1 MPSVRVLVVEDN
13 EPFRRFICSTL
24 ENRRDLQIVGI
35 ASDGLAAVQKAGEV
49 RPDLVLLDVGL
60 PALSGIEA
68 ARRILKLSPQ
78 SKIIFLTQESSPD
91 VAQEA
96 FNLGAK
102 GYVVKI
108 HAGSELLPA
117 VEAVCGGGQF
127 VSKGLSALGSSD
139 VADEPRSARPSRTQ
153 VLPSNGPR
161 TKVPGHAVQ
170 FYADDASLIIGFV
183 RFIEAALESG
193 NAVIVVATE
202 SHRQA
207 LLQRLQADGVD
218 IAAATEQRCYIPLDA
233 SEMASAF
240 MVDDVPDPVRF
251 QKGVRDLFAAA
262 ATGPNGDHR
271 CVATCGEA
279 APQLWAEGKGKAA
292 VQIEHLWDALSRA
305 CNVDTLCGYVV
316 NGYQRKHENHIY
328 ERICAEHS
336 HVYVQ

>member
-1 MPSVRVLVVEDN
+1 LPSVRVLVVEDN

-127 VSKGLSALGSSD
+127 VS
-139 VADEPRSARPSRTQ
+139 
-153 VLPSNGPR
+153 
-161 TKVPGHAVQ
+161 
-170 FYADDASLIIGFV
+170 
-183 RFIEAALESG
+183 
-193 NAVIVVATE
+193 
-202 SHRQA
+202 
-207 LLQRLQADGVD
+207 
-218 IAAATEQRCYIPLDA
+218 
-233 SEMASAF
+233 
-240 MVDDVPDPVRF
+240 
-251 QKGVRDLFAAA
+251 
-262 ATGPNGDHR
+262 
-271 CVATCGEA
+271 
-279 APQLWAEGKGKAA
+279 
-292 VQIEHLWDALSRA
+292 
-305 CNVDTLCGYVV
+305 
-316 NGYQRKHENHIY
+316 
-328 ERICAEHS
+328 
-336 HVYVQ
+336 